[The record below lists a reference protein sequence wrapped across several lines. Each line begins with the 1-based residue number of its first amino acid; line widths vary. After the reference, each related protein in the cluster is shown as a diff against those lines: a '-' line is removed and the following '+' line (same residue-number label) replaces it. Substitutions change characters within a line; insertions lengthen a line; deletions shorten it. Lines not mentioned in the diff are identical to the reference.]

1 MSKCDAADRF
11 REIVFEQGSTQIT
24 AWARDHIRLAQWV
37 KIQGEDGDWLVRALT
52 TNTLCEK
59 EMLAK
64 AKDRPKLY
72 PIVEVR

>member
-1 MSKCDAADRF
+1 MSKCEPTDRF
-11 REIVFEQGSTQIT
+11 REIVFEQDAKQFE
-24 AWARDHIRLAQWV
+24 AWTRDRLKLGDTVQV
-37 KIQGEDGDWLVRALT
+37 DGYDGHWFVRALT
-52 TNTLCEK
+52 TNTLCEI